1 MYGIKIESPIERIP
15 MKGLIR
21 IMMTDGLYGIFPHGD
36 ITIAVYETMEYA
48 KKCGKGAKFVKNF
61 SAKAEGRERL

>member
-1 MYGIKIESPIERIP
+1 MFRKIAKNDICGLKIESPIERIP

-36 ITIAVYETMEYA
+36 ITIAVYETLEYA
-48 KKCGKGAKFVKNF
+48 KN
-61 SAKAEGRERL
+61 AEKVLNS